1 MNTPVRGK
9 TSLPVHTKITMVT
22 YEDARKAAAA
32 IRKAVNPCS
41 VFLFGSVAREGT
53 GNDLDLLVLIDES
66 VKPVEDYGSLIHQ
79 SLKPFYKKFSID
91 PFIVSLSK
99 WHEYQKKGSPF
110 LHLISKEGKVL
121 FMKDIVEEWV
131 KQAREEF
138 DMAEYLLQ
146 GGYFKGACYHAQ
158 QSAEKAMKASLF
170 KKGWELEKTH
180 SAARLVAIGKDLR
193 VKFPLSE
200 DDILFVD
207 SIYRGR
213 YPAEAGLLPL
223 GSPTGE
229 DAIKSIKLAEKLL
242 KSLAK
247 KNRR

>member
-1 MNTPVRGK
+1 M
-9 TSLPVHTKITMVT
+9 MVT
-22 YEDARKAAAA
+22 YEDARKAAAS

-53 GNDLDLLVLIDES
+53 GNDLDLLVLIDDTG
-66 VKPVEDYGSLIHQ
+66 KTMEDVGSMVHK
-79 SLKPFYKKFSID
+79 SLKPHYKKFSID

-99 WHEYQKKGSPF
+99 WNEYQRKGSPF
-110 LHLISKEGKVL
+110 LRLISREGKVL
-121 FMKDIVEEWV
+121 FMKDMVEEWV
-131 KQAREEF
+131 KEAREEL
-138 DMAEYLLQ
+138 DMAAHLLQ
-146 GGYFKGACYHAQ
+146 GEYFKGACYHAQ
-158 QSAEKAMKASLF
+158 QSVEKAMKASLF
-170 KKGWELEKTH
+170 KKGWDLEKTH

-223 GSPTGE
+223 GTPTRDE
-229 DAIKSIKLAEKLL
+229 AEKAVNLAKKLL
-242 KSLAK
+242 KRVAK
-247 KNRR
+247 KNKK

>member
-1 MNTPVRGK
+1 
-9 TSLPVHTKITMVT
+9 MVT
-22 YEDARKAAAA
+22 YEDARKAAAS

-53 GNDLDLLVLIDES
+53 GNDLDLLVLIDDTG
-66 VKPVEDYGSLIHQ
+66 KTMEDVGSMVHK
-79 SLKPFYKKFSID
+79 SLKPHYKKFSID

-99 WHEYQKKGSPF
+99 WNEYQRKGSPF
-110 LHLISKEGKVL
+110 LRLISREGKVL
-121 FMKDIVEEWV
+121 FMKDMVEEWV
-131 KQAREEF
+131 KEAREEL
-138 DMAEYLLQ
+138 DMAAHLLQ
-146 GGYFKGACYHAQ
+146 GEYFKGACYHAQ
-158 QSAEKAMKASLF
+158 QSVEKAMKASLF
-170 KKGWELEKTH
+170 KKGWDLEKTH

-223 GSPTGE
+223 GTPTRDE
-229 DAIKSIKLAEKLL
+229 AEKAVNLAKKLL
-242 KSLAK
+242 KRVAK
-247 KNRR
+247 KNKK

>member
-1 MNTPVRGK
+1 M
-9 TSLPVHTKITMVT
+9 MVT
-22 YEDARKAAAA
+22 YEDARKAAAS

-53 GNDLDLLVLIDES
+53 GNDLDLLVLIDDTG
-66 VKPVEDYGSLIHQ
+66 KTMEDVGSMVHK
-79 SLKPFYKKFSID
+79 SLKPHYKKFSID

-99 WHEYQKKGSPF
+99 WNEYQRKGSPF
-110 LHLISKEGKVL
+110 LRLISREGKVL
-121 FMKDIVEEWV
+121 FMKDMVAEWV
-131 KQAREEF
+131 KEAREEL
-138 DMAEYLLQ
+138 DMAAHLLQ
-146 GGYFKGACYHAQ
+146 GEYFKGACYHAQ
-158 QSAEKAMKASLF
+158 QSVEKAMKASLF
-170 KKGWELEKTH
+170 KKGWDLEKTH

-223 GSPTGE
+223 GTPTRDE
-229 DAIKSIKLAEKLL
+229 AEKAVNLAKKLL
-242 KSLAK
+242 KRVAK
-247 KNRR
+247 KNKK